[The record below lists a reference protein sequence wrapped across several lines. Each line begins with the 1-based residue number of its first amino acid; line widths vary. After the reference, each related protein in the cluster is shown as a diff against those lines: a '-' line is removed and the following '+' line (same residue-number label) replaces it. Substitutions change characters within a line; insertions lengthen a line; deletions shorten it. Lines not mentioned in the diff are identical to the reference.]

1 MDHRKIFTENCPD
14 CTQFAPDCNKCFDN
28 PQKRK
33 TGAERVFYC
42 LYDKYKQLLGNNF
55 ATLERVN
62 GDIFFRIYT
71 TLTEIKDLEKFN
83 FFLYYREENLSYS
96 YIVKNV
102 GLKNGFLFLEI
113 EKEY

>member
-1 MDHRKIFTENCPD
+1 MFK
-14 CTQFAPDCNKCFDN
+14 
-28 PQKRK
+28 
-33 TGAERVFYC
+33 
-42 LYDKYKQLLGNNF
+42 
-55 ATLERVN
+55 
-62 GDIFFRIYT
+62 IYT

-83 FFLYYREENLSYS
+83 FFLYYDKENLSYS